1 MNTYFEHLGN
11 NSFFCCRLDDGDAMD
26 NFSYGM
32 LSNNSISSVVPPIYS
47 IENGEQYFR
56 YNITAKVSLTDYFI
70 GVVSKKQILNVFYSI
85 VCGVLESEE
94 YMIEPGVFLLNS
106 DYIFVDP
113 NTSNAY
119 LIPVPIDNDEKAFD
133 ICGFFKSILFSL
145 NYNKSED
152 TNYITEIINF
162 SNASQNTSLTELK
175 NLLFRLLED
184 KTKSASQPIK
194 KEKAQEVK
202 KEVVNRQIKN
212 EEKSQKREFVER
224 EVNKATEIKKKID
237 AEKSKK
243 EVFDIPVDDKK
254 IEQQKPEDKMSLFKL
269 LTNFSKENLELYKS
283 QKDSSQTTSTSPK
296 KEKPVVGNAGFAIP
310 GQKTPAIVPEK
321 KAPKKDIKTE
331 QKPEKKPINNASKS
345 ATEVD
350 HSSKKSFVQKKTETQ
365 GAYASTSKD
374 NFGSTMYFDKDE
386 FESTMYLGSNIGESG
401 EIQQEINP
409 RIIRKSTNEV
419 AQISEF
425 PFKLGKNPDYADF
438 CIKGNPAISGAH
450 ALISE
455 QDGEFF
461 IKDTNSKNHVYING
475 IIAPIGEY
483 TQINHNDIIKLAD
496 EDFEFVLY

>member
-1 MNTYFEHLGN
+1 MYFEHLGN

-32 LSNNSISSVVPPIYS
+32 LSNNSISNVVPPIFS
-47 IENGEQYFR
+47 IENGEQCFR
-56 YNITAKVSLTDYFI
+56 YNVTAKVSLADYFI

-85 VCGVLESEE
+85 VCGVLETEE

-119 LIPVPIDNDEKAFD
+119 LIPVPIDNNEKSFD

-162 SNASQNTSLTELK
+162 SNAAQNTSLVELK

-184 KTKSASQPIK
+184 KSASASQPVK
-194 KEKAQEVK
+194 KEKASEVK
-202 KEVVNRQIKN
+202 KEVSNRQIIN
-212 EEKSQKREFVER
+212 EEKIQKREFVEK
-224 EVNKATEIKKKID
+224 EVKKAAEIKKKTD
-237 AEKSKK
+237 SEESKK
-243 EVFDIPVDDKK
+243 QAFDVPINDKK

-269 LTNFSKENLELYKS
+269 LTNFSKENLEAYKS
-283 QKDSSQTTSTSPK
+283 QKESAQATSTPSK
-296 KEKPVVGNAGFAIP
+296 KEKPVSGNTGFAIP
-310 GQKTPAIVPEK
+310 GQKAPAIVPEN
-321 KAPKKDIKTE
+321 KAPQKEKKTE
-331 QKPEKKPINNASKS
+331 QKPEKKSLNNASSKS
-345 ATEVD
+345 AAEVNQ
-350 HSSKKSFVQKKTETQ
+350 SAKKPIFQKKTETQ
-365 GAYASTSKD
+365 AAFASSSKD

-386 FESTMYLGSNIGESG
+386 FDSTMYLGSNIGESG

-409 RIIRKSTNEV
+409 RIIRKSNNEV

-450 ALISE
+450 ALILE

-475 IIAPIGEY
+475 IIVPIGEH
-483 TQINHNDIIKLAD
+483 TQINHQDIIKLAD